1 MNIGGLLLSRGLYIE
16 GIIDEISQ
24 PSPTDTAYLAH
35 APWSKNVVP
44 KCAHGVI
51 LYNFVVQKNTEMAN
65 CWIYTIYYL
74 YSENKTV
81 SIFLKWGIAML
92 NSLWIPYV
100 SNPSNHMKQKQK
112 AGIQFVSITY
122 NLNEYIHYW
131 LTCDR

>member
-1 MNIGGLLLSRGLYIE
+1 MNIGGLLLSRGLDVE
-16 GIIDEISQ
+16 GIIDEINQ

-35 APWSKNVVP
+35 AP
-44 KCAHGVI
+44 KCAHGMI
-51 LYNFVVQKNTEMAN
+51 LYIFVVQKNTEMAN

-92 NSLWIPYV
+92 NSLWTPYV
-100 SNPSNHMKQKQK
+100 SNPCNHMKQKQK

-122 NLNEYIHYW
+122 NLNEYIHLLADLW
-131 LTCDR
+131 EINWCRTR